1 MATRTPTPTPSSA
14 SAAGGGGAVRAITGT
29 GAVTAPTAD
38 LTPASAVSASG
49 ADLNPASAVSASG
62 ADLTPATAV
71 GALGTELITVATRV
85 ARMGCCPADVATLS
99 DAQLESFQRKVAD
112 LQSCVKTFAALG
124 AGEIARRS
132 SFEAGY
138 SGFSRSGGHATPEQ
152 RIQSL
157 TGVKLDE
164 AREAVRVGQM
174 NIAHENAA
182 AAA

>member
-14 SAAGGGGAVRAITGT
+14 SAAGGGGAVRASTGT
-29 GAVTAPTAD
+29 GAVSAPTAD
-38 LTPASAVSASG
+38 LTPASAVGVLG
-49 ADLNPASAVSASG
+49 A
-62 ADLTPATAV
+62 
-71 GALGTELITVATRV
+71 ELITVATRV